1 MFSDWLGEG
10 DPLRLH
16 FIGTD
21 LNSLDLNELPAYIKE
36 GYKIS
41 ICKYDLVNGGRI
53 LSNVKVTN
61 NMKDESDIINYNN
74 IFQGKY
80 DDFVKFLKLITT
92 VQRLYKDLDEVEEQ
106 TRLKAGF

>member
-1 MFSDWLGEG
+1 
-10 DPLRLH
+10 
-16 FIGTD
+16 
-21 LNSLDLNELPAYIKE
+21 
-36 GYKIS
+36 
-41 ICKYDLVNGGRI
+41 
-53 LSNVKVTN
+53 
-61 NMKDESDIINYNN
+61 MKDESDIINYNN